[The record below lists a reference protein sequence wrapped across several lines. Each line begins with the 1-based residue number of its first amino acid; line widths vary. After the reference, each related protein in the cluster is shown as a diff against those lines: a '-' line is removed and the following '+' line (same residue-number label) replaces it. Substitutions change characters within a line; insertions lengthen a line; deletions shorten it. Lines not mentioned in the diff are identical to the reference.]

1 MKLREAVGKIDKEFI
16 KICQEVDRFYSVSSE
31 LFTPAKYGRK
41 IIQNIENL
49 KNFAL
54 SLSTKNEMEE
64 LMIANLVER
73 LELIKLRLKLKIE
86 GISGY
91 KSAIKMYGLS
101 GEDIDAIKKKF
112 ESMNVRKVVED
123 YIEKTKLS
131 RSSVSDESEIKRT
144 RKILNKILKIC
155 YQISPARKYFRSFKS
170 YLDTVTFREK
180 GSYHILGGKVV
191 FGIKDFEI
199 VWYYE
204 GNKLIEDVDIFW
216 MVKIV
221 GEEALLGHQG
231 NNIITDKAKIPRFM
245 KIDTGCRVPVEI
257 IGGLGSL
264 ILTEKI
270 KDNAEIRKL
279 IRSKDIFNFL
289 LQEREL
295 IFKNIFINNFL
306 HCYRD
311 YLKEIE
317 NKSFKEISN
326 ILFRYTGDKYFKSE
340 FFRRYFN
347 SFYNNKFLENIEKRA
362 ENWVYLYRN
371 IKAEE
376 IFKKLKRLSEKEAF
390 EILEKL
396 YVGYWPKKTF
406 ERYVDFVFNNYIL

>member
-1 MKLREAVGKIDKEFI
+1 
-16 KICQEVDRFYSVSSE
+16 
-31 LFTPAKYGRK
+31 
-41 IIQNIENL
+41 
-49 KNFAL
+49 
-54 SLSTKNEMEE
+54 
-64 LMIANLVER
+64 
-73 LELIKLRLKLKIE
+73 
-86 GISGY
+86 
-91 KSAIKMYGLS
+91 MYGLS
-101 GEDIDAIKKKF
+101 REDIAAVKKKF

-270 KDNAEIRKL
+270 K
-279 IRSKDIFNFL
+279 
-289 LQEREL
+289 
-295 IFKNIFINNFL
+295 
-306 HCYRD
+306 
-311 YLKEIE
+311 
-317 NKSFKEISN
+317 
-326 ILFRYTGDKYFKSE
+326 G
-340 FFRRYFN
+340 
-347 SFYNNKFLENIEKRA
+347 
-362 ENWVYLYRN
+362 
-371 IKAEE
+371 
-376 IFKKLKRLSEKEAF
+376 
-390 EILEKL
+390 
-396 YVGYWPKKTF
+396 
-406 ERYVDFVFNNYIL
+406 